1 MDKATVIIPCFNV
14 EDYIKE
20 CLDAVLL
27 QGEIVHHTFIVDNNS
42 TDSTVSKVREWL
54 EEHSTFPLT
63 ITEEKKPGAPAARN
77 KPLSQ
82 IETKWIQFL
91 DADDLLIE
99 GKIRDQ
105 IQKFNGAD
113 VICAASKHLAI
124 DGTERNSIPEQNIA
138 LALMKGKAGITSS
151 NLFSTSS
158 IVAINGWDES
168 LKSSQEYDLMFRM
181 WRTGA
186 AFALDLETRALIRE
200 RHSGQI
206 SKRNARD
213 RWIQLVR
220 LRENMLA
227 KFQDCVAIEDEL
239 TTELYQSFFDKL
251 RSLAKYDLSAA
262 QDFFDRILKPV
273 KFCPKQSNANS
284 AVYILLFRLLGFQ
297 GVERAKQLFTSEL
310 APKPALGSKPKCRNN
325 SNFI

>member
-14 EDYIKE
+14 EDFIKE
-20 CLDAVLL
+20 CLDSVLL

-54 EEHSTFPLT
+54 NEHPTFPMT

-77 KPLSQ
+77 NPLSQ

-138 LALMKGKAGITSS
+138 LALMKGKAGNTCS

-186 AFALDLETRALIRE
+186 AFALDLNTRALIRE

-206 SKRNARD
+206 SQRNPREK
-213 RWIQLVR
+213 WLQLIST
-220 LRENMLA
+220 
-227 KFQDCVAIEDEL
+227 QIEMRRSFEEL
-239 TTELYQSFFDKL
+239 HVLDKL
-251 RSLAKYDLSAA
+251 SFIQCQQSI
-262 QDFFDRILKPV
+262 FDRIRILARYDRHEAIALYNRHLKPY
-273 KFCPKQSNANS
+273 KFHPLPSENNGKIYL
-284 AVYILLFRLLGFQ
+284 VLFHLVGFALA
-297 GVERAKQLFTSEL
+297 ERIKELTSKL
-310 APKPALGSKPKCRNN
+310 N
-325 SNFI
+325 

>member
-14 EDYIKE
+14 EDFIKE
-20 CLDAVLL
+20 CLDSVLL

-54 EEHSTFPLT
+54 NEHPTFPMT

-77 KPLSQ
+77 NPLSQ

-105 IQKFNGAD
+105 IQKFNDAD
-113 VICAASKHLAI
+113 VICAASKHLTI
-124 DGTERNSIPEQNIA
+124 DGTERNSIPEQNIV

-151 NLFSTSS
+151 NLFSTST
-158 IVAINGWDES
+158 ILAINGWDES

-186 AFALDLETRALIRE
+186 AFALDLDTRALIRE

-206 SKRNARD
+206 SQRNGLD
-213 RWIQLVR
+213 KWIQLVK
-220 LRENMLA
+220 LREQMLA
-227 KFQDCVAIEDEL
+227 EFLESAANDDAQKAA
-239 TTELYQSFFDKL
+239 LYHSFFDKL
-251 RSLAKYDLSAA
+251 RCLAKHDLDTAA
-262 QDFFDRILKPV
+262 NFYDRILSPV
-273 KFCPKQSNANS
+273 KFSPKQNEANS
-284 AVYILLFRLLGFQ
+284 ALYVMVFRLLGFR
-297 GVERAKQLFTSEL
+297 GAERMKRFL
-310 APKPALGSKPKCRNN
+310 
-325 SNFI
+325 

>member
-14 EDYIKE
+14 EDFIKE
-20 CLDAVLL
+20 CLDSVLL

-54 EEHSTFPLT
+54 NEHPTFPMT

-77 KPLSQ
+77 NPLSQ
-82 IETKWIQFL
+82 IETKWVQFL

-105 IQKFNGAD
+105 IQQFNDAD
-113 VICAASKHLAI
+113 VISAASKHLTI
-124 DGTERNSIPEQNIA
+124 DGTERNSIPEQNIV

-158 IVAINGWDES
+158 ILTVNGWDES

-186 AFALDLETRALIRE
+186 AFALDLDTRALIRE
-200 RHSGQI
+200 RHNGQI
-206 SKRNARD
+206 SQRNGLD
-213 RWIQLVR
+213 KWIQLVK
-220 LRENMLA
+220 LREQMLA
-227 KFQDCVAIEDEL
+227 EFLESAANDDAQKAA
-239 TTELYQSFFDKL
+239 LYHSFFDKL
-251 RSLAKYDLSAA
+251 RSLAKHDLDTAA
-262 QDFFDRILKPV
+262 NFYDRILSPV
-273 KFCPKQSNANS
+273 KFFPKQNEANS
-284 AVYILLFRLLGFQ
+284 ALYVMVFRLLGFR
-297 GVERAKQLFTSEL
+297 GAERMKRFL
-310 APKPALGSKPKCRNN
+310 
-325 SNFI
+325 

>member
-14 EDYIKE
+14 EDFIKE
-20 CLDAVLL
+20 CLDSVLL

-54 EEHSTFPLT
+54 NEHPTFPMT

-77 KPLSQ
+77 NPLSQ
-82 IETKWIQFL
+82 IETKWVQFL

-105 IQKFNGAD
+105 IQQFNDAD
-113 VICAASKHLAI
+113 VISAASKHLTI
-124 DGTERNSIPEQNIA
+124 DGTERNSIPEQNIV

-158 IVAINGWDES
+158 ILTVNGWDES

-186 AFALDLETRALIRE
+186 AFALDLDTRALIRE

-206 SKRNARD
+206 SQRNGLD
-213 RWIQLVR
+213 KWIQLVK
-220 LRENMLA
+220 LREQMLA
-227 KFQDCVAIEDEL
+227 EFLESAANDDAQKAA
-239 TTELYQSFFDKL
+239 LYHSFFDKL
-251 RSLAKYDLSAA
+251 RSLAKHDLDTAA
-262 QDFFDRILKPV
+262 NFYDRILSPV
-273 KFCPKQSNANS
+273 KFFPKQNEANS
-284 AVYILLFRLLGFQ
+284 ALYVMVFRLLGFR
-297 GVERAKQLFTSEL
+297 GAERMKRFL
-310 APKPALGSKPKCRNN
+310 
-325 SNFI
+325 

>member
-14 EDYIKE
+14 EDFIKE
-20 CLDAVLL
+20 CLDSVLL

-54 EEHSTFPLT
+54 NEHPTFPMT

-77 KPLSQ
+77 NPLSQ

-105 IQKFNGAD
+105 IQQFNDAD
-113 VICAASKHLAI
+113 VISAASKHLTI
-124 DGTERNSIPEQNIA
+124 DGTERNSIPEQNIV

-158 IVAINGWDES
+158 ILTVNGWDES

-186 AFALDLETRALIRE
+186 AFALDLDTRALIRE

-206 SKRNARD
+206 SQRNGLD
-213 RWIQLVR
+213 KWIQLVK
-220 LRENMLA
+220 LREQMLA
-227 KFQDCVAIEDEL
+227 EFLESAANDDAQKAA
-239 TTELYQSFFDKL
+239 LYHSFFDKL
-251 RSLAKYDLSAA
+251 RSLAKHDLDTAA
-262 QDFFDRILKPV
+262 NFYDRILSPV
-273 KFCPKQSNANS
+273 KFFPKQNEANS
-284 AVYILLFRLLGFQ
+284 ALYVMVFRLLGFR
-297 GVERAKQLFTSEL
+297 GAERMKRFL
-310 APKPALGSKPKCRNN
+310 
-325 SNFI
+325 